1 MFWNQKIKLGKVTE
15 SVQHGEPIQ
24 AITWKEVYANKR
36 SVRQS
41 EYYEAANLGLKPEL
55 VFEVNSFEYDVH
67 EKIQYNGKQFEVLR
81 AYEKGEVVELTVGGA
96 VDGS

>member
-15 SVQHGEPIQ
+15 SLLYGEPIQ
-24 AITWKEVYANKR
+24 DITWTEVYANKR

-55 VFEVNSFEYDVH
+55 VFEVNSFGYDVH
-67 EKIQYNGKQFEVLR
+67 EKIQYGGKTFEILR
-81 AYEKGEVVELTVGGA
+81 AYEKGETVELTVGGA

>member
-15 SVQHGEPIQ
+15 SLSYGEPIQ
-24 AITWKEVYANKR
+24 DITWTEVYANKR

-67 EKIQYNGKQFEVLR
+67 EKIQYDGKTFEILR
-81 AYEKGEVVELTVGGA
+81 AYEKGEIVELTVGGA

>member
-1 MFWNQKIKLGKVTE
+1 MFWNQKIQLGKVTE

-24 AITWKEVYANKR
+24 AVTWETVFANKR

-41 EYYEAANLGLKPEL
+41 EHYEAANLGLRPEM
-55 VFEVNSFEYDVH
+55 VFEVNSFEYRNH
-67 EKIQYNGKQFEVLR
+67 EKVKFGSRQFEVLR